1 MTYTMINDW
10 TGQCIALQ
18 HGNKIIW
25 RTPKNPDEQTK
36 VVIDRMP
43 IVLNSGNVPPERAV
57 HIMGLLVESSM
68 ILHTDKIILTPSLVE
83 ENPEARRIID
93 LRTKGIRHAGPLRHV
108 HGFSDEE
115 MLYVCEHCN
124 SLISVDFPND
134 TALSLCNDFNYPV
147 DINGKSYVEECND

>member
-10 TGQCIALQ
+10 AGQCIALQ

-43 IVLNSGNVPPERAV
+43 TVLNSGNVPPERAV

-83 ENPEARRIID
+83 ENPEALRIID
-93 LRTKGIRHAGPLRHV
+93 SRTKGVSHTGPLRRV
-108 HGFSDEE
+108 HEFSDEE

-124 SLISVDFPND
+124 LLIYVDLPND
-134 TALSLCNDFNYPV
+134 AAQSLGSDLESPM
-147 DINGKSYVEECND
+147 DKDGKKYVEECND